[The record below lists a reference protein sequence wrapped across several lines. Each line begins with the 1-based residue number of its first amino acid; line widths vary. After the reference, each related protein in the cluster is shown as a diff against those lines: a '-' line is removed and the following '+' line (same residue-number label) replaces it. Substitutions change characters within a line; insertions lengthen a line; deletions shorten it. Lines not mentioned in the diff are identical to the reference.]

1 MCASFPN
8 LQFGLKGVF
17 HMNAQR
23 RLPFIYGCALSRL
36 HSLRSSFGIQVWF
49 IVLLVAASV
58 LLPSIVAAQSL
69 TGALI
74 GTVKDEQGAVIP
86 GAQVR
91 ATSPALIGGPAT
103 MITDETGQLRFPLL
117 APGSYAL
124 DIEVPGFAA
133 YHEPDIRIGA
143 GATLE
148 RTVVLKV
155 AGAAESIV
163 VDGSGSRI
171 EARGSGFETRFGS
184 DYIKTIPTRRYS
196 MFDLIRAAPG
206 VSPTSPSSGTVNT
219 ISVLGS

>member
-1 MCASFPN
+1 MKSSRHDCGRVCTTAVLLKRGWSLDGESLITISTTRSGQNEPVRKLHIVLWRYIMAPFFNP
-8 LQFGLKGVF
+8 QVGLKGVF
-17 HMNAQR
+17 QMNAKRQM
-23 RLPFIYGCALSRL
+23 
-36 HSLRSSFGIQVWF
+36 SSASGIQVWF
-49 IVLLVAASV
+49 FVILAVASV

-74 GTVKDEQGAVIP
+74 GTVKDEQGAVIA

-148 RTVVLKV
+148 RTVVLK
-155 AGAAESIV
+155 
-163 VDGSGSRI
+163 
-171 EARGSGFETRFGS
+171 
-184 DYIKTIPTRRYS
+184 
-196 MFDLIRAAPG
+196 
-206 VSPTSPSSGTVNT
+206 
-219 ISVLGS
+219 